1 MGYIH
6 IYIYYYDYV
15 LVILLS
21 LLLLFLLWLS
31 LLLLLLLSLLLSL
44 LLLSLLL
51 LISIYIYSQIE
62 SIDGNPNLLGKYL
75 LCDLDCLWTHPQ
87 QLDQLGP
94 SQLGSQQVTRMKLL
108 INLGAFS
115 HFSPLHTFTS
125 HRLWWCG
132 DSLSFR
138 IIGENWLKWWFRA
151 HET

>member
-1 MGYIH
+1 MTMGYI
-6 IYIYYYDYV
+6 Y
-15 LVILLS
+15 ILLWFFFS
-21 LLLLFLLWLS
+21 YIIIIIVTIFIMIIVVIIITIIIIV
-31 LLLLLLLSLLLSL
+31 
-44 LLLSLLL
+44 
-51 LISIYIYSQIE
+51 ISFIAIIIIVNVYIYSQIE

-132 DSLSFR
+132 DSLSFQ